1 MLVKKPSQRRQKTLP
16 KELEYDEAF
25 PLPPR
30 TLGFFMCYNVAS
42 ECKGKIRSGLY
53 VLLLLRNS
61 SPFLNPN
68 LGSSFAARSSTIA
81 QAWKELGFHHAAAR
95 SSFECVR
102 HKKHYGVHFSS
113 AMRRRWQDFFF
124 GKRLLRFPGDD
135 FLGLLGHR
143 IRELGTYSMCAVS
156 PTKRPQLQSYFE
168 ATGMGKE
175 CFPQYLLLQLC
186 SSSLRLYF
194 QIVE

>member
-68 LGSSFAARSSTIA
+68 LGSSVAARSSTIA
-81 QAWKELGFHHAAAR
+81 QAWKELGFPHAAAR

-102 HKKHYGVHFSS
+102 HKKHYGVDFSS
-113 AMRRRWQDFFF
+113 AMRRRWQDFFLE
-124 GKRLLRFPGDD
+124 KDYCA
-135 FLGLLGHR
+135 FLVM
-143 IRELGTYSMCAVS
+143 I
-156 PTKRPQLQSYFE
+156 F
-168 ATGMGKE
+168 
-175 CFPQYLLLQLC
+175 
-186 SSSLRLYF
+186 
-194 QIVE
+194 